1 MLIRPRPLVLAIAAA
16 LPQLLAYAPAFAD
29 HDIRTPEVEVAE
41 DRLLPL
47 PSLSDSRLD
56 EKHLTH
62 MRARTSDTA
71 SLLENEPGVSLYRAG
86 GVSSLPA
93 IHGLADDRIRIK
105 VDGVDL
111 VSACANHMN
120 PPLSYIDPS
129 NVASIRT
136 FAGIAPVSQGGDSI
150 AGTIAVESA
159 GPEFAENGDTLLTKG
174 RIGTFYRSNNQ
185 ARGVNLSATVASDKF
200 SARYTGSLVDADN
213 YRAGGNF
220 KRTAAAPGPA
230 SLKEVGSSYYRAE
243 NHALAFALRQ
253 DNHLMELKLAFQNI
267 PEQGFPNQ
275 RMDMTDNDS
284 HQVNLRYTGQFDW
297 GQLVARAWHERTQH
311 KMNFGQDKQFWYGA
325 GSNIAGMPMET
336 EGRNTGLALRGD
348 IILSQRD
355 ILRVGA
361 EYQRYRLSDWWDPVA
376 NSMMM
381 SNNTFWNINSG
392 QRDRYAVFGEWEAR
406 WNNAWTTQLGLRH
419 ETVRMDADRVQGYN
433 SGMYG
438 DPNNP
443 ATPPGA
449 FNADDRSQ
457 RDQNLDMTALASY
470 KPGNTS
476 SYEAGFAVKTR
487 SPNLYERYTWAA
499 GTGAGMINNAFTMV
513 MNMNNWM
520 GDGNGYVGN
529 LNLSPEIAKTF
540 SLSGDWHD
548 AAKEQWQVRLTPY
561 YSHVTNYID
570 AVSCATVGKA
580 CPART
585 DGFSNLTLAN
595 QTARLFGAD
604 LSGNL
609 ALGGNDWGR
618 FELRGLV
625 NYVRGKNL
633 DSDDDLYNIM
643 PLNARLALDHRLGAW
658 QNTLESR
665 LVSRKDQVEAVRNER
680 ETPGFALLN
689 YYSSYSFKQAKLDF
703 GIENLFDR
711 KYYDPLGGAYL
722 GQGATMGT
730 SVTAGTRVPGM
741 GRSIN
746 VGLTLNF

>member
-1 MLIRPRPLVLAIAAA
+1 MLIRPRPLVFAIAAA
-16 LPQLLAYAPAFAD
+16 LPHLLASSSAFAD
-29 HDIRTPEVEVAE
+29 HDITTPEVEVAG

-56 EKHLTH
+56 EKNLVH
-62 MRARTSDTA
+62 MRTRTSDTA

-136 FAGIAPVSQGGDSI
+136 FAGIAPVSLGGDSI

-159 GPEFAENGDTLLTKG
+159 GPEFAQAGDALLAKG

-185 ARGVNLSATVASDKF
+185 ARGVNLSATLASDKF

-297 GQLVARAWHERTQH
+297 GQLVARAWHEKTRH
-311 KMNFGQDKQFWYGA
+311 KMNFGEDKVYLY
-325 GSNIAGMPMET
+325 SNMGMPVAGMPMDT
-336 EGRNTGLALRGD
+336 EGRNTGLSLKGD

-361 EYQRYRLSDWWDPVA
+361 EYQRYRLDDWWDPVA
-376 NSMMM
+376 NSGNMMGP
-381 SNNTFWNINSG
+381 NTFWNINGG

-406 WNNAWTTQLGLRH
+406 WNTEWTTQLGLRH
-419 ETVRMDADRVQGYN
+419 ETVRMDADRIQGYSN
-433 SGMYG
+433 TGMMSYG
-438 DPNNP
+438 NPNNP
-443 ATPPGA
+443 TSIPGA
-449 FNADDRSQ
+449 FNAADRSQ
-457 RDQNLDMTALASY
+457 TDQNLDLTALASY

-476 SYEAGFAVKTR
+476 SYEAGFAIKTR
-487 SPNLYERYTWAA
+487 SPNLYERYTWSY
-499 GTGAGMINNAFTMV
+499 NNSMV
-513 MNMNNWM
+513 MNMNNWV

-548 AAKEQWQVRLTPY
+548 AAKDQWQVRLTPY

-580 CPART
+580 CPARA

-595 QTARLFGAD
+595 QTARLYGAD
-604 LSGNL
+604 LSGKL
-609 ALGGNDWGR
+609 SLGGNDWGR
-618 FELRGLV
+618 FELRSIV

-633 DSDDDLYNIM
+633 ESDDDLYNIM
-643 PLNARLALDHRLGAW
+643 PLNARVALDHRLGAW

-680 ETPGFALLN
+680 ATPGFALLN
-689 YYSSYSFKQAKLDF
+689 YYSSYTFKQAKFDF

-730 SVTAGTRVPGM
+730 GVAAGTRVPGM